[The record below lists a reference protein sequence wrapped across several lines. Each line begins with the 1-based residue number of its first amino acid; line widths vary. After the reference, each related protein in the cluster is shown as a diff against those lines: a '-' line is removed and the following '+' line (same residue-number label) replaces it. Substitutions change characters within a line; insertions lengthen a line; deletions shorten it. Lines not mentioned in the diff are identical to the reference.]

1 MEPSEGSEFRNVE
14 KAIRKTILLL
24 KTDKKKRA
32 SRKERGVI
40 SAPLDCPFD
49 LSTVVDYR
57 ESCSRSKEILISD
70 SCIGMGMENVR
81 LIKIDGAPEGFYI
94 IAGALNTSEQLS
106 LAKIALEEYSTAEH
120 TNLSN
125 LCKLTVDKSISSDAS
140 IEGTMTNSNQNIWV
154 ETLKD
159 NDNFERFKA
168 LRWASLGYHYDWTK
182 RMYQENVKSDF
193 PPKLAALCQR
203 LSGLIG
209 EKMVPEAAIVNY
221 YPVGTYMSGHLD
233 DAEHAM
239 EEPIVSISLGT
250 PAIFL
255 IGGNSKKEKP
265 IPILIKSG
273 DVIIMA
279 RDSRY
284 SYHGVP
290 AVVSHS
296 FFETLR
302 AREIIRPSNSSKN
315 SCCLRHNKQEEDTP
329 SSSAGEHKYKHLC
342 CDICQIAA
350 TLKDSCR
357 RDDAD
362 RALNDVCAI
371 NECPEEC
378 SPRGE
383 HSILHRALPA
393 DIEMDTDADTDID
406 TDTDISSDS
415 HPERKTITVIGSC
428 DPIHTDTD
436 PDPDPG
442 LDSDPG
448 PDSDPEPDSDAGPDS
463 DPGLDSEPDP
473 GPDPV
478 LEYMLQGRIN
488 INVRRVARPDTVWKD
503 KCGSGASYNF

>member
-1 MEPSEGSEFRNVE
+1 MELSDGGEFRNAE
-14 KAIRKTILLL
+14 KAIRKMILLS

-32 SRKERGVI
+32 CRKGRGVI
-40 SAPLDCPFD
+40 RATLDCPFD

-57 ESCSRSKEILISD
+57 DSSSCTKEMLTPD
-70 SCIGMGMENVR
+70 SCRALGMERARVM
-81 LIKIDGAPEGFYI
+81 KIDGAPEGFYI

-125 LCKLTVDKSISSDAS
+125 LSKLSEDKSVPADAA
-140 IEGTMTNSNQNIWV
+140 IEAVINNSNQNIWL

-193 PPKLAALCQR
+193 PPKLAVLCR
-203 LSGLIG
+203 TLSCLVG
-209 EKMVPEAAIVNY
+209 ENMVPEAAIVNY

-255 IGGNSKKEKP
+255 LGGRTKNEKP

-290 AVVSHS
+290 AVISHN
-296 FFETLR
+296 FFENLR
-302 AREIIRPSNSSKN
+302 SKV
-315 SCCLRHNKQEEDTP
+315 SKIPC
-329 SSSAGEHKYKHLC
+329 SSSDLSNCRNHPQHEDQDPSKGDGEYILKHFC
-342 CDICQIAA
+342 CSICQLAVA
-350 TLKDSCR
+350 LKKESRHDDSEQ
-357 RDDAD
+357 D
-362 RALNDVCAI
+362 LNDVCAI
-371 NECPEEC
+371 EGIGEC
-378 SPRGE
+378 SSSEER
-383 HSILHRALPA
+383 SIPHTALA
-393 DIEMDTDADTDID
+393 EDTDID
-406 TDTDISSDS
+406 KVTDIDGYPLPESD
-415 HPERKTITVIGSC
+415 TITLRDSA
-428 DPIHTDTD
+428 DSK
-436 PDPDPG
+436 PD
-442 LDSDPG
+442 LG
-448 PDSDPEPDSDAGPDS
+448 PDSDPDLGSDS
-463 DPGLDSEPDP
+463 DP
-473 GPDPV
+473 V
-478 LEYMLQGRIN
+478 LQYLLQGRIN
-488 INVRRVARPDTVWKD
+488 INVRRVARPNTLWQD
-503 KCGSGASYNF
+503 KCGSGASYNP